1 MQCWHNTFID
11 RCNTH
16 VLTFMDTCFLQG
28 QLGINLRDDFAE
40 EFCTAILQKAAK
52 QRKYSCMVRI

>member
-1 MQCWHNTFID
+1 MQFWHNTFID

-16 VLTFMDTCFLQG
+16 VLTFMDTWFLQG
-28 QLGINLRDDFAE
+28 QLDIDLRDDFSK
-40 EFCTAILQKAAK
+40 EFWTVVSQKVAK